1 MESEKIEES
10 VVALRQAVH
19 YILLQ
24 TKKDPSDYHRDDLY
38 NAISKLTQIA
48 DTLTT
53 VTKNA
58 SASLSCISY
67 AKRLSFSA
75 MKYLQIKHSGE
86 NFIAAEDEFKKDV
99 SLFKVH
105 YASLLLYCESTI
117 GKIPDTKTSE
127 SRPVSHFIKSEKSQ
141 TSHSLP
147 ESPTNTLLHKSHS
160 QPCTKTHNPSSQKEI
175 SPPDKNN
182 RPPPVRSA
190 TVGSNVQTATPS
202 HPQLS
207 KYRQTEGKSGGPPTT
222 ALSSK
227 SSTNNSF
234 DEWDS
239 IERELLGTIQEDNV
253 IIPSE
258 KLNSSRL
265 STFGGQN
272 DLLKILLQQG
282 LTPEMILNS
291 TEEELFLVLERSLS
305 DSVNIK
311 EKGSTQEIDD
321 RLKLLEKQLL
331 GD

>member
-1 MESEKIEES
+1 
-10 VVALRQAVH
+10 
-19 YILLQ
+19 
-24 TKKDPSDYHRDDLY
+24 
-38 NAISKLTQIA
+38 
-48 DTLTT
+48 
-53 VTKNA
+53 
-58 SASLSCISY
+58 
-67 AKRLSFSA
+67 
-75 MKYLQIKHSGE
+75 
-86 NFIAAEDEFKKDV
+86 
-99 SLFKVH
+99 
-105 YASLLLYCESTI
+105 
-117 GKIPDTKTSE
+117 
-127 SRPVSHFIKSEKSQ
+127 
-141 TSHSLP
+141 
-147 ESPTNTLLHKSHS
+147 
-160 QPCTKTHNPSSQKEI
+160 
-175 SPPDKNN
+175 
-182 RPPPVRSA
+182 
-190 TVGSNVQTATPS
+190 VGSNVQAATPS

-222 ALSSK
+222 AL

-258 KLNSSRL
+258 KLNSNRL

-311 EKGSTQEIDD
+311 EKSSTQEIDD

>member
-24 TKKDPSDYHRDDLY
+24 TKKNPSDYHRDDIY

-48 DTLTT
+48 DTLST

-58 SASLSCISY
+58 SASLNCISY

-141 TSHSLP
+141 TSHSLH
-147 ESPTNTLLHKSHS
+147 ESPTLPLKSFS
-160 QPCTKTHNPSSQKEI
+160 QPCTKTPNLSSQKEI

-190 TVGSNVQTATPS
+190 TVGSNVQAATPS

-207 KYRQTEGKSGGPPTT
+207 KYRQTEGKSGGPPAT
-222 ALSSK
+222 AL

-258 KLNSSRL
+258 KLNSNRL

-311 EKGSTQEIDD
+311 EKSSTQEIDD